1 MFLYICKDA
10 RKYDAVQC
18 RSYPALRLQSDIK
31 EEHEKRTRSP
41 NSTTHTRPEA
51 NLTRETK
58 TGEEIEMDKAFSR
71 LSVYDSTLTATR
83 LSNVSRERSLKQ
95 VKMVLSMDSAAGTR
109 QN

>member
-1 MFLYICKDA
+1 MCKDA

-18 RSYPALRLQSDIK
+18 RSHPALRLQSDIK

-83 LSNVSRERSLKQ
+83 LNNVSRDRSLTQ

-109 QN
+109 QNW

>member
-1 MFLYICKDA
+1 MCKDA

-18 RSYPALRLQSDIK
+18 RSHPALRLQSDIK

-71 LSVYDSTLTATR
+71 LSVYDSKLTATR
-83 LSNVSRERSLKQ
+83 LSNVSRDRSLTQ

-109 QN
+109 RNW

>member
-1 MFLYICKDA
+1 MCKDA

-18 RSYPALRLQSDIK
+18 RSHPALRLQSDIK

-83 LSNVSRERSLKQ
+83 LCNVSRDRSLTQ
-95 VKMVLSMDSAAGTR
+95 VKMVLSMDRAAGTR
-109 QN
+109 QNW

>member
-1 MFLYICKDA
+1 MCKDA

-18 RSYPALRLQSDIK
+18 RSHPALRLQSDIK

-58 TGEEIEMDKAFSR
+58 TGKEIEIDKAFSR
-71 LSVYDSTLTATR
+71 LSVYDSTLTATS
-83 LSNVSRERSLKQ
+83 LSNVSRDRSLTQ
-95 VKMVLSMDSAAGTR
+95 VKMVLSMDSAAATR
-109 QN
+109 QNW

>member
-1 MFLYICKDA
+1 MCKDA
-10 RKYDAVQC
+10 RKYDTVQC
-18 RSYPALRLQSDIK
+18 RSHPALRLQSDIK

-83 LSNVSRERSLKQ
+83 LSNVSRDRSLTQ
-95 VKMVLSMDSAAGTR
+95 VKMVLSMDSAVRTR

>member
-1 MFLYICKDA
+1 MCKDA

-18 RSYPALRLQSDIK
+18 RSHPALRLQSDIK

-71 LSVYDSTLTATR
+71 LSVYDSKLTATR
-83 LSNVSRERSLKQ
+83 LSNVSRDRSLTQ
-95 VKMVLSMDSAAGTR
+95 VKMVLSMDSAAGKR
-109 QN
+109 QNW

>member
-1 MFLYICKDA
+1 MQFNAAAIQLYDCKVISK
-10 RKYDAVQC
+10 RNMK
-18 RSYPALRLQSDIK
+18 K
-31 EEHEKRTRSP
+31 EQGHQILL
-41 NSTTHTRPEA
+41 HTRPEA

-83 LSNVSRERSLKQ
+83 LSSVSRDRSLTQ
-95 VKMVLSMDSAAGTR
+95 VKMVLSMDSAVRTR

>member
-1 MFLYICKDA
+1 MCKDA

-18 RSYPALRLQSDIK
+18 RSHPALRLQSDIK

-71 LSVYDSTLTATR
+71 LSVYDSKVTATR
-83 LSNVSRERSLKQ
+83 LSNVSRDRSLTQ

-109 QN
+109 RNW

>member
-1 MFLYICKDA
+1 MCKDA

-18 RSYPALRLQSDIK
+18 RSHPALRLQSDIK

-58 TGEEIEMDKAFSR
+58 TREEIEMDKAFSR

-83 LSNVSRERSLKQ
+83 LNNVSRDRSLTQ

-109 QN
+109 QNW

>member
-1 MFLYICKDA
+1 MCKDA

-18 RSYPALRLQSDIK
+18 RSHPALRLQSDIK

-41 NSTTHTRPEA
+41 NSTTHTLPEA

-83 LSNVSRERSLKQ
+83 LSNVSRDRSLTQ
-95 VKMVLSMDSAAGTR
+95 VKMVLSMDRAAGTR
-109 QN
+109 QNW

>member
-1 MFLYICKDA
+1 MCKDA

-18 RSYPALRLQSDIK
+18 RSHPALRLQSDIK

-51 NLTRETK
+51 NLTRQTK

-71 LSVYDSTLTATR
+71 LSVYDSKLTATR
-83 LSNVSRERSLKQ
+83 LSNVSRDRSLTQ

-109 QN
+109 QNW

>member
-1 MFLYICKDA
+1 MCKDA

-18 RSYPALRLQSDIK
+18 RSHPALRLQSDIK

-83 LSNVSRERSLKQ
+83 LNNVSRDRSLTQ
-95 VKMVLSMDSAAGTR
+95 VKMVLSIDSAAGTR
-109 QN
+109 QNC

>member
-1 MFLYICKDA
+1 MCKDA

-18 RSYPALRLQSDIK
+18 RSHPALRLQSDIK

-41 NSTTHTRPEA
+41 NSSTHTRPEA

-83 LSNVSRERSLKQ
+83 LSNEVSRKSKWFCQ
-95 VKMVLSMDSAAGTR
+95 WTVR
-109 QN
+109 QGHDKTGKVPESCQ

>member
-1 MFLYICKDA
+1 MCKDA

-18 RSYPALRLQSDIK
+18 RSHPALRLQSDIK

-41 NSTTHTRPEA
+41 NSTTHTLPEA

-58 TGEEIEMDKAFSR
+58 TGEEIEMDKPFSR

-83 LSNVSRERSLKQ
+83 LSNVSRDKSLTQ

-109 QN
+109 RNW

>member
-1 MFLYICKDA
+1 MCKDA

-18 RSYPALRLQSDIK
+18 RSHPALRLQSDIK

-58 TGEEIEMDKAFSR
+58 TGEEIEMDKTFSR
-71 LSVYDSTLTATR
+71 LSVYDSTLTTTR
-83 LSNVSRERSLKQ
+83 LSNVSRDRSLTQ

-109 QN
+109 QNW

>member
-1 MFLYICKDA
+1 MCKDA

-18 RSYPALRLQSDIK
+18 RSHPALRLQSDIK

-83 LSNVSRERSLKQ
+83 LNNVSRDRSLTQ

>member
-1 MFLYICKDA
+1 MCKDA

-18 RSYPALRLQSDIK
+18 RSHPALRLQSDIK

-83 LSNVSRERSLKQ
+83 LSSVSRDRGLTQ
-95 VKMVLSMDSAAGTR
+95 VKMVLSMDSAVRTR

>member
-1 MFLYICKDA
+1 MCKDA

-18 RSYPALRLQSDIK
+18 RSHPALRLQSDIK

-71 LSVYDSTLTATR
+71 LSVYDSKLTATR
-83 LSNVSRERSLKQ
+83 LSNVSRDRSLTQ

-109 QN
+109 QNW

>member
-1 MFLYICKDA
+1 MCKDA

-18 RSYPALRLQSDIK
+18 RSHPALRLQSDIK

-71 LSVYDSTLTATR
+71 LSVYDSKVTATR
-83 LSNVSRERSLKQ
+83 LSNVSRDRSLTQ

-109 QN
+109 QNW

>member
-1 MFLYICKDA
+1 MCKDA

-18 RSYPALRLQSDIK
+18 RSHPALRLQSDIK

-41 NSTTHTRPEA
+41 NSITHTRPEA

-83 LSNVSRERSLKQ
+83 LSSVSRDRGLTQ
-95 VKMVLSMDSAAGTR
+95 VKMVLSMDSAVRTR

>member
-1 MFLYICKDA
+1 MCKDA

-18 RSYPALRLQSDIK
+18 RSHPALRLQSDIK

-71 LSVYDSTLTATR
+71 LSVYDST
-83 LSNVSRERSLKQ
+83 
-95 VKMVLSMDSAAGTR
+95 
-109 QN
+109 